1 MLILKR
7 LDAAKIANNAHTKNL
22 SLKQSAIE
30 LGLLTE
36 ELFDLYVR
44 PENMLGPSDD
54 WHSALKPAHHFPSFK

>member
-54 WHSALKPAHHFPSFK
+54 